1 MVVIIND
8 NKRASGK
15 TTAANEFLKDKKSLE
30 LCHVYKLADRFW
42 NYEEFPEWVLIDPAE
57 QSDIDMAYELQNE
70 IKELKYDIQY
80 SSEKRVEKVPNFILI
95 TNQELIVKTK
105 TKHHGTNNQKI

>member
-1 MVVIIND
+1 MVIIIND
-8 NKRASGK
+8 SKRASGK

-70 IKELKYDIQY
+70 IKVMEYRDRHRNEI
-80 SSEKRVEKVPNFILI
+80 RVEKVPNFILI
-95 TNQELIVKTK
+95 TNQELIVKIK
-105 TKHHGTNNQKI
+105 KQKNHATNN